1 MKNTSLVS
9 QNDVDSNRLGGA
21 ICRTGRDMS
30 QNSSPVADAI
40 DNSATNAPTYNV
52 HWRRNLFVCFAGSFS
67 TLVAMT
73 LLLPFLPLYI
83 EQLGAV
89 GHAAI
94 VQWSGI
100 AYGAT
105 FLAAAL
111 VAPLWGRLGDRYGR
125 KLMLVRASF
134 GMAIC
139 MSLTGMVQTVWQL
152 VLLRLLIGFAGGYSS
167 GSMILVAMQTPKDRS
182 GWALGV
188 MSAGI
193 TAGALVGPLI
203 GGALPPLI
211 GIRATFL
218 LAGGVIF
225 LAFLATTFLIKET
238 PRPATTG
245 NASKEKPKGG
255 WAQIPDKRPI
265 VAMLATGMLLNVA
278 TMSIEPIITVYVQQ
292 LIADQSRVTLIS
304 GIVMSAAALGAML
317 SASRLGQLS
326 DRVGHWNVI
335 VGALTVSALLLI
347 PQAFVTQ
354 SWQLVGLR
362 FLMGLAL
369 GGLLPCITS
378 VIRHNVPDGVG
389 GNVLGLSISAQYV
402 GQVAGPL
409 LGGFVGGHF
418 GMRAVFL
425 GTSVLMAAGA
435 VYNWLVQSRRARA
448 MHLEAGRP

>member
-1 MKNTSLVS
+1 MP
-9 QNDVDSNRLGGA
+9 QNN
-21 ICRTGRDMS
+21 
-30 QNSSPVADAI
+30 P
-40 DNSATNAPTYNV
+40 ATLHAAHNV
-52 HWRRNLFVCFAGSFS
+52 HWRRNLAVCLLGSF
-67 TLVAMT
+67 TTIVAMT
-73 LLLPFLPLYI
+73 LLLPFLPLYV
-83 EQLGAV
+83 EELGAQ

-94 VQWSGI
+94 VQWSGV

-105 FLAAAL
+105 FFAAAL

-125 KLMLVRASF
+125 KLMLVRASL

-139 MSLTGMVQTVWQL
+139 MSLMGMVQNVWQL

-167 GSMILVAMQTPKDRS
+167 GSTILVAMQTPKERS
-182 GWALGV
+182 GWALGTL
-188 MSAGI
+188 SAGI
-193 TAGALVGPLI
+193 MAGNLVGPLI
-203 GGALPPLI
+203 GGGLPPLI

-225 LAFLATTFLIKET
+225 AAFLATSFLIKEG
-238 PRPATTG
+238 PHAPKPQASKRPA
-245 NASKEKPKGG
+245 AWSL
-255 WAQIPDKRPI
+255 IPDKRPV
-265 VAMLATGMLLNVA
+265 VAMLATGMLLMFA
-278 TMSIEPIITVYVQQ
+278 TMSIEPIITVYVAQ
-292 LIADQSRVTLIS
+292 LIDDQSRVTLIS
-304 GIVMSAAALGAML
+304 GVVMSASALGSIL
-317 SASRLGQLS
+317 SASRLGRLA
-326 DRVGHWNVI
+326 DRVGHWNVVI
-335 VGALTVSALLLI
+335 GALAVSAMLLI

-389 GNVLGLSISAQYV
+389 GNVLGLAISAQYV

-425 GTSVLMAAGA
+425 GTCILMAAGA
-435 VYNWLVQSRRARA
+435 LYNWLVSARHDRDLAVRSRKQ
-448 MHLEAGRP
+448 